1 MLFANSEKSSKQF
14 IQDLQGLTY
23 LTCPLFLE
31 VSPTRP
37 TSWVILHRKS
47 IFSAKPFLSCYEFFS
62 PHNILVTFY
71 ISCHQWQWGFCST
84 TSSVRWQDTFPLQRG
99 YFFVVVIVK
108 CLHAYF
114 LIKKQHHSLAQFF
127 EPPVHQQ
134 EHAKPLRESITYY
147 LCTHEEN
154 ELIMPEIKK

>member
-1 MLFANSEKSSKQF
+1 MMARHISTSKR
-14 IQDLQGLTY
+14 L
-23 LTCPLFLE
+23 
-31 VSPTRP
+31 V
-37 TSWVILHRKS
+37 
-47 IFSAKPFLSCYEFFS
+47 FF
-62 PHNILVTFY
+62 
-71 ISCHQWQWGFCST
+71 
-84 TSSVRWQDTFPLQRG
+84 
-99 YFFVVVIVK
+99 VVIVK

-154 ELIMPEIKK
+154 ELIMPEIKDIARQHVRPLFYDSEILWRPPFFK

>member
-1 MLFANSEKSSKQF
+1 MARHISTSKR
-14 IQDLQGLTY
+14 LL
-23 LTCPLFLE
+23 
-31 VSPTRP
+31 
-37 TSWVILHRKS
+37 
-47 IFSAKPFLSCYEFFS
+47 
-62 PHNILVTFY
+62 
-71 ISCHQWQWGFCST
+71 
-84 TSSVRWQDTFPLQRG
+84 
-99 YFFVVVIVK
+99 FVVVIVK

-154 ELIMPEIKK
+154 ELIMPEIKDIARQHVRPLFITQKFCGDHLFLNRIFVIAKILM